1 MGKILLM
8 AWCILTCFQSI
19 AGNYKIS
26 GDVEIK
32 EGTILLI
39 VERASGRDTIG
50 RAPLHDGKFVLE
62 GTVAQPEVALIAVEG
77 YEGGFL
83 FFLDSDAPY
92 TMVLRQNFSE
102 IKGGKLQTAY
112 TDYQAL
118 VASLN
123 KELQELKGKIE
134 EESKAR
140 HFRTVSEL
148 NKQLDELTQKN
159 AKRID
164 EFIQLN
170 KENLLGVY
178 ISCLTARNT
187 GNVEVM
193 EKVYSDLSESVKQ
206 LTPAT
211 LLAKQISILKSL
223 QVGQEAPDFVLQ
235 DVNGK
240 EVRLSDIKG
249 KIKLLD
255 FWASWCGPCRLENP
269 NMVKLYNDY
278 KDKGLAI
285 VSVSLDTDKAKWL
298 KAIEADGLPWV
309 HVSSLKGW
317 KCEVVKRYEVDAV
330 PYIWV
335 LDENNRILGKQM
347 RGEVLRAFVS
357 EKLN

>member
-1 MGKILLM
+1 MSKILLI
-8 AWCILTCFQSI
+8 ALCIFSCFQSI

-32 EGTILLI
+32 DGNVLLI
-39 VERASGRDTIG
+39 VDRVSGKDTIG
-50 RAPLHDGKFVLE
+50 KAPLHDGKFVLE
-62 GTVAQPEVALIAVEG
+62 GTIEQPEVAVIAVEG

-83 FFLDSDAPY
+83 FFLDTDVPY

-112 TDYQAL
+112 TDYLGL

-123 KELQELKGKIE
+123 KELQELKGKIN
-134 EESKAR
+134 EESEAR

-159 AKRID
+159 TKKLND
-164 EFIQLN
+164 FIQQN

-193 EKVYSDLSESVKQ
+193 ERVYSNLSESVRQ

-211 LLAKQISILKSL
+211 LLAKQISVLRSL
-223 QVGQEAPDFVLQ
+223 QIGQEAPDFVLQ
-235 DVNGK
+235 DMNGQD
-240 EVRLSDIKG
+240 VRLSEIKG

-285 VSVSLDTDKAKWL
+285 ISVSLDTDKTKWL

-335 LDENNRILGKQM
+335 LDENNRILGKQL
-347 RGEVLRAFVS
+347 RGEALRAFVG